1 MEHSLHL
8 WHETINLF
16 TIMKKRFFLASVIAL
31 GMMTGCN
38 NEYDGQDVSGSK
50 LIVTAS
56 IDQVKTRVSDTEWA
70 VDDAIGVSDNLPQN
84 PNLNIKYV
92 AGSTTGNFTSVSG
105 IYILGAEPVTY
116 TAYYPY
122 TGAEGT
128 AAGDI
133 EFSILNS
140 EGQYAGDSNV
150 DYLFAEA
157 TASRENPTVG
167 FRFKHVM
174 SRLKLTIKDSD
185 NAVSEGTELSYT
197 LKGVTTDGTFN
208 TTNGTVTAGT
218 STGTIVVKTTMGSS
232 SSVIL
237 PPTPTGGTPAS
248 LQLVIEIN
256 DKVYTGSFTPAL
268 TASQEYQY
276 SIDLS
281 NTGSGE
287 KLQIDSPTIDGFTPN
302 DEGDINMNV
311 TANYNPTLEVGDFIC
326 KDGTQIDKDYDFANL
341 DATVK
346 ESIVGVVFYVGN
358 PQPSELYGYNNAM
371 DVLEQKYPACT
382 NGLVYALKRADTAP
396 ASFGTVRP
404 SNSEG
409 EWYDSYATSFITATG
424 NTDRIL
430 GYNYTHLFETF
441 ATDNAETGACSSVM
455 TSVLDAYR
463 KSTSV
468 ASSTTNWYLPSMGE
482 LNIIKVAQET
492 LNTSLSK
499 VEGAELLWEDTDV
512 NEKTGYWSSSLRRR
526 DAVLCYLNGAES
538 PDSTVG
544 YFTSNKHFYRFV
556 FAF

>member
-1 MEHSLHL
+1 
-8 WHETINLF
+8 
-16 TIMKKRFFLASVIAL
+16 MKKRFFLASVITL

-70 VDDAIGVSDNLPQN
+70 VGDAIGVSDNLPQN

-140 EGQYAGDSNV
+140 EGQYAGDFNV

-157 TASRENPTVG
+157 TASRENPTIN

-185 NAVSEGTELSYT
+185 GAVSEGTAISYT

-218 STGTIVVKTTMGSS
+218 STGNIVVKTTMDSS

-237 PPTPTGGTPAS
+237 PPTPTDGTPAS

-268 TASQEYQY
+268 VASQEYQY

-326 KDGTQIDKDYDFANL
+326 KDGTQIDKGYDLASL
-341 DATVK
+341 DDAVK
-346 ESIVGVVFYVGN
+346 ESIVGVVYYVGDPGEDSRYAQGLVIALN
-358 PQPSELYGYNNAM
+358 RVTMDATNESDPYSAAWASEQPTESGWESAF
-371 DVLEQKYPACT
+371 
-382 NGLVYALKRADTAP
+382 GLVYDVKNIRGYKDTQAWQTVDTEVWWSGMKSALANYAVETPSASSGWYVPSQKELYLLQENTANVN
-396 ASFGTVRP
+396 ASLDLLSGSEELWKDVNFAEGA
-404 SNSEG
+404 SNSRG
-409 EWYDSYATSFITATG
+409 SI
-424 NTDRIL
+424 
-430 GYNYTHLFETF
+430 
-441 ATDNAETGACSSVM
+441 
-455 TSVLDAYR
+455 
-463 KSTSV
+463 
-468 ASSTTNWYLPSMGE
+468 
-482 LNIIKVAQET
+482 
-492 LNTSLSK
+492 
-499 VEGAELLWEDTDV
+499 
-512 NEKTGYWSSSLRRR
+512 GYWSSTFRAKN
-526 DAVLCYLNGAES
+526 AVLQYAGTLTDGKADDITGYTNRN
-538 PDSTVG
+538 G
-544 YFTSNKHFYRFV
+544 YFRLV